1 MMQIVST
8 RKNIAVVV
16 FNIGDEIYFTPLEKY
31 NPNMLD
37 ARSPKFNGTFDQCVR
52 YIHEVI

>member
-16 FNIGDEIYFTPLEKY
+16 FNIGESIHFAPLEKY
-31 NPNMLD
+31 NPNVLD
-37 ARSPKFNGTFDQCVR
+37 ARSPTFNGTFDECVK